1 MTAIPDS
8 ILIILRDL
16 QNNLGIVIDIN
27 VRETKM
33 MTGQMKETKLF
44 VVAET
49 AQENLQLEF
58 LVMMDT
64 GITSSQKTIQWKF
77 KAKILI

>member
-16 QNNLGIVIDIN
+16 QNNFVIAIDIN

-33 MTGQMKETKLF
+33 MTGQMKETKQF

-49 AQENLQLEF
+49 AQENLQLGF

-64 GITSSQKTIQWKF
+64 EITSSLKMIQWRF
-77 KAKILI
+77 KAKTLT